1 MACPSANTSGSN
13 EIEIPSWIRGYRVYQ
28 DIWEINIGEVLDLIH
43 KPNNQH
49 DNNTTATKDEDVV
62 GHVPRTIASMKQGTA
77 IIRHFLTKKG
87 SKAQV
92 QVVVNRGG
100 GYRMEIPCVYKF
112 TGQLRNVNMLNKFL
126 DIPNNRSVRK
136 ATVEGSRNKK
146 AK

>member
-13 EIEIPSWIRGYRVYQ
+13 EIEIPSWIRGYHVYQ
-28 DIWEINIGEVLDLIH
+28 DIWEIDIGEVLDLIH

-100 GYRMEIPCVYKF
+100 GYGMEIPCV
-112 TGQLRNVNMLNKFL
+112 
-126 DIPNNRSVRK
+126 
-136 ATVEGSRNKK
+136 
-146 AK
+146 

>member
-1 MACPSANTSGSN
+1 
-13 EIEIPSWIRGYRVYQ
+13 
-28 DIWEINIGEVLDLIH
+28 
-43 KPNNQH
+43 
-49 DNNTTATKDEDVV
+49 
-62 GHVPRTIASMKQGTA
+62 MKQGTA

-100 GYRMEIPCVYKF
+100 GYGMEIPCIYKF
-112 TGQLRNVNMLNKFL
+112 AGQLRNVNMLNKFL
-126 DIPNNRSVRK
+126 DIPNNQSVRK